1 MNCPFLMQDARQFTD
16 YKSSNYVYEVLKNK
30 YNIPDYAMRNFL
42 QNNGDILSAQ
52 FRKDAE
58 MTMAC
63 SNPVYIMPQG
73 FLANEV

>member
-1 MNCPFLMQDARQFTD
+1 
-16 YKSSNYVYEVLKNK
+16 
-30 YNIPDYAMRNFL
+30 MRNFL
-42 QNNGDILSAQ
+42 QNNGDMLSAQ

-73 FLANEV
+73 FLASEI